1 MEEVAKTVS
10 RKYVWMPVSVEQA
23 LGNRLHSRLEKDNKI
38 LERNVR
44 RNRPLYHKADAAH
57 QRAKKDYTNR
67 RNK

>member
-44 RNRPLYHKADAAH
+44 KESA
-57 QRAKKDYTNR
+57 TVS
-67 RNK
+67 